1 MCGEGHSLYEKA
13 VIQWYKLF
21 RKLKIL
27 FINKQNE
34 ITHSG
39 CKTLLKDHIYAIKC
53 SGICVMTLEHTYA

>member
-1 MCGEGHSLYEKA
+1 MIADDFFKCVVKGIHYLKKA

-39 CKTLLKDHIYAIKC
+39 CKRIIF
-53 SGICVMTLEHTYA
+53 MQ